1 MYIHAHPSFPVPS
14 LPGSTEADGNG
25 ISLTTPKGHLSHPL
39 PKAHPIT
46 ASLPVAEIGVG
57 TTGFGIFFI
66 LFGVFL
72 YFDSVLLAFGNVS
85 APDLWTT
92 PNLPGIS
99 IAGASPKFLLIM
111 AIQES
116 GAIKPGPARW
126 LGIDSRSCWTENL
139 RTWILTPSSG

>member
-1 MYIHAHPSFPVPS
+1 MISI
-14 LPGSTEADGNG
+14 TEWQKADGNG

-72 YFDSVLLAFGNVS
+72 YFDSVLLAFGN
-85 APDLWTT
+85 
-92 PNLPGIS
+92 
-99 IAGASPKFLLIM
+99 
-111 AIQES
+111 ES